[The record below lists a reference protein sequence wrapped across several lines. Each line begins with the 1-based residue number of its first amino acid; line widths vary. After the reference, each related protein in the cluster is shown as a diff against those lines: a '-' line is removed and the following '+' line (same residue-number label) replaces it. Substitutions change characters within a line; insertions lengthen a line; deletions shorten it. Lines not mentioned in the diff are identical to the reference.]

1 VKSSEI
7 TLKMNGFLPLSD
19 IQKMLNFT
27 PIKTYRLF
35 KKFVRQNKLP
45 EISGWIRRD
54 NQILIDISQFYALLD
69 SHGYKNFLR
78 DDFKRFHLKSNDNQV
93 ISNEITGEEVD
104 EEFQQPEPE
113 KVKSNDFN
121 MDEVK
126 SNDFNRNQLNTNENQ
141 NSNNNDIKLH
151 REIIDTLR
159 DSLERSEKEADI
171 LREQVRNLSGQNTE
185 LSRQNVQLTYV
196 LVAPKKEDKNENNN
210 RMHANYD
217 QDIRANNSGET
228 IYASAPHTEPR
239 STTLDDGEKNIET
252 ASQSTPDDYCV
263 FHAKVAT
270 HSTVY
275 LPLIPRESCH

>member
-1 VKSSEI
+1 
-7 TLKMNGFLPLSD
+7 
-19 IQKMLNFT
+19 
-27 PIKTYRLF
+27 
-35 KKFVRQNKLP
+35 
-45 EISGWIRRD
+45 
-54 NQILIDISQFYALLD
+54 
-69 SHGYKNFLR
+69 
-78 DDFKRFHLKSNDNQV
+78 LKSNDNQV

-113 KVKSNDFN
+113 KVKSNGFN

-126 SNDFNRNQLNTNENQ
+126 SNDFNRNQMNTNENQ

-252 ASQSTPDDYCV
+252 ESQSTPDDYDGNS
-263 FHAKVAT
+263 HPDAHKEINQSRAT
-270 HSTVY
+270 NENSTPPSTFDADF
-275 LPLIPRESCH
+275 LR